1 MRNGHRAVR
10 GRGLRRFPVLVAAVR
25 DAPLP
30 ILALLIPAPLFRLVV
45 LLAPRIGLLAAVVLS
60 ATERA
65 AEIAPLRVSR
75 MRQKANP
82 AMAALNRTACQIRPI
97 AQHSIERQLIL
108 TNKRVG
114 AVVLVPI
121 RTK

>member
-1 MRNGHRAVR
+1 
-10 GRGLRRFPVLVAAVR
+10 
-25 DAPLP
+25 
-30 ILALLIPAPLFRLVV
+30 
-45 LLAPRIGLLAAVVLS
+45 LAAVVLS

-65 AEIAPLRVSR
+65 AEISPIRVAR
-75 MRQKANP
+75 MRQKAYS
-82 AMAALNRTACQIRPI
+82 AMTAVNRTACQIRTI
-97 AQHSIERQLIL
+97 AQDSIERQLIL

>member
-1 MRNGHRAVR
+1 MRNNHRFVR
-10 GRGLRRFPVLVAAVR
+10 CRDLRRFPVLAGAVR

-30 ILALLIPAPLFRLVV
+30 IQALLIPAPLIRLVV
-45 LLAPRIGLLAAVVLS
+45 PLAPPIGLLAAVVLS

-65 AEIAPLRVSR
+65 AEISPICVSR

-82 AMAALNRTACQIRPI
+82 AMAALNRTACQIRTI

-121 RTK
+121 WTK